1 MYDKWTTLNL
11 LNMYYIHKLT
21 AVASHTTF
29 FFTFWP
35 SYILFAI
42 AGHQPI
48 DNTIVELERCD
59 N

>member
-29 FFTFWP
+29 FLRFGLVIF
-35 SYILFAI
+35 YLQLLAI
-42 AGHQPI
+42 
-48 DNTIVELERCD
+48 NL
-59 N
+59 